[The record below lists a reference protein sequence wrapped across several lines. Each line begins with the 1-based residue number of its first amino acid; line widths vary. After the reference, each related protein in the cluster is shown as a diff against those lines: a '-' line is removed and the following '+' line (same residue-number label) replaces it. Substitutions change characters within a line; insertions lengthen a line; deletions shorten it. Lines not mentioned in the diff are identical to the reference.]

1 MSQQHRAMRGV
12 AASPIVSVLFGGI
25 FYLAGVV
32 SSSAEVV
39 FAWRVLVTLACYL
52 VALAHPAV
60 RRSALILW
68 RRLRA
73 RWWMPVL
80 FLALAANIG
89 LQLWLFMWAPRHG
102 HALDAALGYLLLPI
116 CLVLGG
122 RFLMKTPVSW
132 VQWGVVGL
140 AAVAVTVKL
149 VASPQVS
156 WVTFAICVPY
166 TAYFVLRQRFG
177 LDGPIAFGA
186 EIAAL
191 APVAL
196 LCLATAVPVPVT
208 VTEVVVVGA
217 IAVASAVAMTLF
229 IGASSL
235 LSLPVFGLLGYVEPV
250 LLVIVSFLLGETMS
264 PADVVAYGILAV
276 ALTVLSVEGFRVA
289 RRRPGTDV
297 GARG

>member
-12 AASPIVSVLFGGI
+12 AASLIGSVLFGGI

-52 VALAHPAV
+52 VALAHPVV

>member
-12 AASPIVSVLFGGI
+12 AASLIGSVLFGGI

-191 APVAL
+191 APVAM

-229 IGASSL
+229 IGASSM

>member
-12 AASPIVSVLFGGI
+12 AASLIGSVLFGGI

-52 VALAHPAV
+52 VALAHPVV

-208 VTEVVVVGA
+208 VTEVLAIGA
-217 IAVASAVAMTLF
+217 IAAASAVAMTLF
-229 IGASSL
+229 IGASSM